1 MKYSIIIPVYNEESI
16 IQELYDRTSKVMQQ
30 LKSTYEL
37 IFVNDGSSDNSPH
50 ALVLLHNQDHNVKV
64 INFSRNFGHQV
75 AVNAGMRYSTGEFI
89 AIIDADLQDPPE
101 ELPRFFKKLSDGYDV
116 VYGIRKK
123 RKESLLKKSAYSFF
137 YRLLKAIT
145 FIDIPVD
152 SGDFSVM
159 NRKVVDAI
167 NLLPERNR
175 FIRGL
180 RSWIGMKQIGLE
192 YERDRRYGGK
202 SKYNPRKLF
211 KLAFDGIFSFSYVP
225 LEMIFYLGLIG
236 LATSAFGA
244 LAVVYFKFFTE
255 AYKAVPGFATTTLLI
270 IFIGGLNLF
279 SIGILGEYLRRVYDE
294 VKQRPEY
301 IVESTIGF

>member
-64 INFSRNFGHQV
+64 INFSRNFGNQV

-137 YRLLKAIT
+137 
-145 FIDIPVD
+145 
-152 SGDFSVM
+152 
-159 NRKVVDAI
+159 
-167 NLLPERNR
+167 
-175 FIRGL
+175 
-180 RSWIGMKQIGLE
+180 
-192 YERDRRYGGK
+192 
-202 SKYNPRKLF
+202 
-211 KLAFDGIFSFSYVP
+211 
-225 LEMIFYLGLIG
+225 
-236 LATSAFGA
+236 
-244 LAVVYFKFFTE
+244 
-255 AYKAVPGFATTTLLI
+255 
-270 IFIGGLNLF
+270 
-279 SIGILGEYLRRVYDE
+279 
-294 VKQRPEY
+294 
-301 IVESTIGF
+301 